1 MKKGII
7 TVSFLLS
14 LSEVMDLENFRGD
27 NFDFTTVPC
36 AQKVLVSQHFSP
48 LKVDTPVL
56 CSFFSKSE

>member
-1 MKKGII
+1 MKTGII

-14 LSEVMDLENFRGD
+14 LSEVMDLENFRGK

-36 AQKVLVSQHFSP
+36 AQRVLVRQHISP

-56 CSFFSKSE
+56 CSFFF